1 MVSRE
6 EHCLPSHSLTTHKT
20 TNFDPAQDGFG
31 FPNPVGWAPYRTGG
45 GKLLRRFDALV
56 YEKGLCFGMVVAS
69 LLNFYAAGT
78 RRPPLVELPL
88 TPNLLETLRKYQ
100 LRQFQPRVVVMTVLG
115 WLASG
120 GGRPER
126 IYRRI
131 RAVGESPDP
140 HVLCFGPALNR
151 RFFSCFA
158 QAHAVVPYRVEGTR
172 VYVYDPNYPRDRGR
186 FVEFWRGGAEF
197 AYEGFRSREGWG
209 MTLVRVH
216 RKHFKNTLVG
226 L

>member
-6 EHCLPSHSLTTHKT
+6 EPCLPSHSLTTDPT
-20 TNFDPAQDGFG
+20 TNFDPAHDGFG
-31 FPNPVGWAPYRTGG
+31 FPNPVGWAPNRSGG
-45 GKLLRRFDALV
+45 GALLGPLDALV

-69 LLNFYAAGT
+69 LATFYAAGP
-78 RRPPLVELPL
+78 RRPPLAELPL
-88 TPNLLETLRKYQ
+88 TATLLETLRECQ
-100 LRQFQPRVVVMTVLG
+100 LRQFQPRVVLTTVLD

-126 IYRRI
+126 VFGRI

-158 QAHAVVPYRVEGTR
+158 RAHAVVPYRVEGAR

-186 FVEFWRGGAEF
+186 FVEFWRGGAQF

-209 MTLVRVH
+209 IALVRGVV
-216 RKHFKNTLVG
+216 RGAPKVF
-226 L
+226 